1 MMRSLQPRRTQKTG
15 NEQYSNRTVF
25 PGVGAFTM
33 RRPGLHPILV
43 GFGDKAFL
51 AALILIR
58 LADYRRVAAQRCSL
72 MHLPVIEEAHRPLA
86 NTALTQFGADGRP
99 DGSSGGNLL
108 ESAVRDSRLRARSH
122 HRRPNPG
129 SAAADVV
136 KNTNLKIAHR
146 LIASDDRI
154 AMAAAMAMVDDQSRA
169 SQA

>member
-1 MMRSLQPRRTQKTG
+1 MR
-15 NEQYSNRTVF
+15 
-25 PGVGAFTM
+25 
-33 RRPGLHPILV
+33 LHHATI
-43 GFGDKAFL
+43 GSASDFGRIFGDKAFL
-51 AALILIR
+51 AALIIIR

-72 MHLPVIEEAHRPLA
+72 MHLAVIEEAHRPLA
-86 NTALTQFGADGRP
+86 NTAPTQFGVDGRP

-129 SAAADVV
+129 SAAPDVV
-136 KNTNLKIAHR
+136 KNTDLKIAHR